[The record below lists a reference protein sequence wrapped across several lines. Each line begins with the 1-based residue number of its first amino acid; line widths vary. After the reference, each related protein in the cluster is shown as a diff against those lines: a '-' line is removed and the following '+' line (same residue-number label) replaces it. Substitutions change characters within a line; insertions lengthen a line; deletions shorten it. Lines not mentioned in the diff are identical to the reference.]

1 MNGPAQIETSSAPAD
16 ALTPHQPSSHRARK
30 ARCERMRLRD
40 ISGVHNVT
48 QIGTCEVLEARSA
61 LALAAAITSTASIVI
76 VVAALDVIGKTPRS
90 RPRPCIFDMSG
101 RRATFQRRPGER
113 TGLMDAPALPESFE
127 YLVEALPIRMRC
139 TEQRAKRRFKRGG
152 PRRKRRSEYLER
164 IPCFGETNLKTVV
177 AQRAHKTCQPPAR
190 RFPDAVTG
198 SVDRRN

>member
-1 MNGPAQIETSSAPAD
+1 MNGPAQIETSSAPSD
-16 ALTPHQPSSHRARK
+16 AVTPHQPGSHRVRK

-76 VVAALDVIGKTPRS
+76 VVALDVIGKTPRS

-113 TGLMDAPALPESFE
+113 TGLMDAPALPES
-127 YLVEALPIRMRC
+127 
-139 TEQRAKRRFKRGG
+139 
-152 PRRKRRSEYLER
+152 
-164 IPCFGETNLKTVV
+164 
-177 AQRAHKTCQPPAR
+177 
-190 RFPDAVTG
+190 
-198 SVDRRN
+198 